1 MMDVSNIIGA
11 AVVVTQQTSQ
21 QINPQQDQASA
32 TGVAVGSASSV
43 QQVNGTQNTAHGAD
57 QNNGENAASNDDAKG
72 SDNDKDNSAATA
84 AATPSNGVGANL
96 NIIA

>member
-1 MMDVSNIIGA
+1 MDVSNIIGA

-32 TGVAVGSASSV
+32 TGATVGDGPSAQ
-43 QQVNGTQNTAHGAD
+43 QQVAGTQNTAHGAA
-57 QNNGENAASNDDAKG
+57 QNNSENASSNDDAKG
-72 SDNDKDNSAATA
+72 SDNDKDNSSAAA

-96 NIIA
+96 NITA